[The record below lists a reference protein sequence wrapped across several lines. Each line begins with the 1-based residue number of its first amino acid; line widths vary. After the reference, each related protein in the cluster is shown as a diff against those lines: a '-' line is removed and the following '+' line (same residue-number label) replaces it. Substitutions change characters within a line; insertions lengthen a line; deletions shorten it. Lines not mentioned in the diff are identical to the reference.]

1 MRIRT
6 MAETFRPTF
15 APCPCRARFADLHL
29 KLKSCRRAST
39 SYASS
44 VVFNFDYRRVL
55 LPLSPPPLL
64 FIYFPFL
71 FFFSSP
77 KPYIFCAIHVARASR
92 VNMHELACSQDEF
105 QSRNPADRFIHRCG
119 RRRMCL
125 RCDVRFTLE
134 GTLSQGE
141 RECFGVVFI

>member
-1 MRIRT
+1 MNRNPNQFSPRDLHRSSTLVVLITSIYTRDSSLSRVHLRCVFTMTRLAALRKDRQREDSLENTGRAIPIEMRIRT

-44 VVFNFDYRRVL
+44 VMFNFDYRRVL

-71 FFFSSP
+71 FFF
-77 KPYIFCAIHVARASR
+77 
-92 VNMHELACSQDEF
+92 
-105 QSRNPADRFIHRCG
+105 
-119 RRRMCL
+119 
-125 RCDVRFTLE
+125 
-134 GTLSQGE
+134 
-141 RECFGVVFI
+141 